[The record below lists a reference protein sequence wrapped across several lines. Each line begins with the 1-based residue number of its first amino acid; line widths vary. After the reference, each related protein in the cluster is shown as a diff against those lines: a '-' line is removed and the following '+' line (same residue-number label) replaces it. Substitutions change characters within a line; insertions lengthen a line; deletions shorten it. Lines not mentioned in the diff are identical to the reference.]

1 MWGENNSEGNGSTF
15 YFTLPI
21 WQYNKTFEDGEWEYK
36 ITTNIKKI
44 LLVDNEVDITYALTN
59 ALENEEFNV
68 ESFNDPIIALNSY
81 KSNFYDLIIL
91 DIKMPNMDGFEL
103 YNKIREK
110 DPKVKICFLTASE
123 LFYEEFR
130 KARFLLVEKI
140 GEEYFIQK
148 PIKTDD
154 LVQKINALIMKNGWP
169 TILR

>member
-1 MWGENNSEGNGSTF
+1 VRC
-15 YFTLPI
+15 
-21 WQYNKTFEDGEWEYK
+21 K
-36 ITTNIKKI
+36 ITNVKKI

-59 ALENEEFNV
+59 ALENYDFYI
-68 ESFNDPIIALNSY
+68 ESFNDPILVLNSY
-81 KSNFYDLIIL
+81 KSNFYDLVIL

-110 DPKVKICFLTASE
+110 DPQVKICFLTASE

-130 KARFLLVEKI
+130 KARFLLSEKI

-154 LVQKINALIMKNGWP
+154 LVQKINDLMMK
-169 TILR
+169 

>member
-1 MWGENNSEGNGSTF
+1 M
-15 YFTLPI
+15 
-21 WQYNKTFEDGEWEYK
+21 
-36 ITTNIKKI
+36 TNIKKI

-154 LVQKINALIMKNGWP
+154 LVQKINALITQNE
-169 TILR
+169 

>member
-1 MWGENNSEGNGSTF
+1 M
-15 YFTLPI
+15 
-21 WQYNKTFEDGEWEYK
+21 
-36 ITTNIKKI
+36 

-59 ALENEEFNV
+59 ALENYGFDI
-68 ESFNDPIIALNSY
+68 ESFNDPILALNFY
-81 KSNFYDLIIL
+81 KSNFYDLVIL

-110 DPKVKICFLTASE
+110 DPQVKICFLTASE

-130 KARFLLVEKI
+130 KARFLLAETI

-154 LVQKINALIMKNGWP
+154 LVRKINVIMMKNK
-169 TILR
+169 